1 MARIDHHIKPY
12 DEGTL
17 VKLEIFERYVE
28 TWLPTFIMQPH
39 VKEVNI
45 VDFFAGLGYDKL
57 KQKGSPIRILDKID
71 SFYGYLQQYNTKINL
86 YLNEFK
92 QSKYTALQENC
103 NEYLSNNS
111 KLNKFVEI
119 HYSNKDF
126 NEIYTDILNKT
137 KNAPNLYIIDQSG
150 IKFTNQKNFDTLLK
164 TTKTDFLF
172 FISSSFFK
180 RFNTTEEFNR
190 HLDIT
195 EEELNKNPYNFI
207 HRTVL
212 EKYRSLIPVNSTMQ
226 IFPFSIRKGA
236 NIYGI
241 IFGSKHILGVEKF
254 LKIAWNKNKINGEAN
269 FDIDKDIIK
278 AQPTLFPE
286 MKQFTKIEKFENIL
300 EEFMANKKTVTNID
314 LYYFTYQNGHIAE
327 HTNKWLRKSKKNKL
341 ISFKGHPKTTW
352 KSVNNNEIVVFKWL
366 K

>member
-28 TWLPTFIMQPH
+28 TWLPTFIMQAH

-45 VDFFAGLGYDKL
+45 VDFFAGLGYDKI

-71 SFYGYLQQYNTKINL
+71 SFFGYLQQYNTKINL
-86 YLNEFK
+86 YLNEYNEI
-92 QSKYTALQENC
+92 KYNDLQNNC
-103 NEYLSNNS
+103 NDYLSNNPRL
-111 KLNKFVEI
+111 KKFVEI

-126 NEIYTDILNKT
+126 NIIYTEIFNKT

-150 IKFTNQKNFDTLLK
+150 IKFTNQENFDTLLK
-164 TTKTDFLF
+164 TEKTDFLF

-180 RFNTTEEFNR
+180 RFNTTDEFNR
-190 HLDIT
+190 HLEIT
-195 EEELNKNPYNFI
+195 EEELQKNPYNFI
-207 HRTVL
+207 HRIVL
-212 EKYRSLIPVNSTMQ
+212 EKYRSLIPSNSTLQ
-226 IFPFSIRKGA
+226 IFPFSIRKSA

-254 LKIAWNKNKINGEAN
+254 LKIAWNKNKLNGEAN
-269 FDIDKDIIK
+269 FDIDKDIDK
-278 AQPTLFPE
+278 SHPTLFPE
-286 MKQFTKIEKFENIL
+286 MKQLTKLEKFKINL
-300 EEFMANKKTVTNID
+300 EEYIAYKKTVTNID
-314 LYYFTYQNGHIAE
+314 LYYFTYTNGHIAE
-327 HTNKWLRKSKKNKL
+327 HTNNWLRANKNKK
-341 ISFKGHPKTTW
+341 ISYAGHTKISW
-352 KSVNNNEIVVFKWL
+352 DSVKNNEVVVFSWL

>member
-28 TWLPTFIMQPH
+28 TWLPTFIMQTH
-39 VKEVNI
+39 VNEVNI
-45 VDFFAGLGYDKL
+45 VDFFAGLGYDRL
-57 KQKGSPIRILDKID
+57 KQKGSPIRILAKID
-71 SFYGYLQQYNTKINL
+71 SFYDKLQQNNTKINL
-86 YLNEFK
+86 FLNEFDQNK
-92 QSKYTALQENC
+92 FSALQINC

-111 KLNKFVEI
+111 RLKEFVEL

-126 NEIYTDILNKT
+126 NDIYTEIFNKT
-137 KNAPNLYIIDQSG
+137 KNSPNLYIIDQNG
-150 IKFTNQKNFDTLLK
+150 IKFTNQENFDTLLK
-164 TTKTDFLF
+164 TEKTDFLF
-172 FISSSFFK
+172 FISSSFFR
-180 RFNTTEEFNR
+180 RFNTTDEFNR
-190 HLDIT
+190 HLDLT

-207 HRTVL
+207 HRIVL
-212 EKYRSLIPVNSTMQ
+212 EKYRSLIPTNSTLQ
-226 IFPFSIRKGA
+226 IFPFSIRKGS

-269 FDIDKDIIK
+269 FDIDKDIDK

-286 MKQFTKIEKFENIL
+286 MKQLTKIEKFEYNL
-300 EEFMANKKTVTNID
+300 EELISLKKNVTNKE
-314 LYYFTYQNGHIAE
+314 LYYFTYSNGHIAE
-327 HTNKWLRKSKKNKL
+327 HTNNWLKNAKKIKK
-341 ISFKGHPKTTW
+341 ISYKGHPKTTW
-352 KSVNNNEIVVFKWL
+352 KSVKNNEIVEFSWL

>member
-28 TWLPTFIMQPH
+28 TWLATFIMQPY

-45 VDFFAGLGYDKL
+45 VDFFAGLGYDKIM
-57 KQKGSPIRILDKID
+57 QKGSPIRILDKID
-71 SFYGYLQQYNTKINL
+71 IFFGYLQQYETKINL
-86 YLNEFK
+86 YLNEFEEN
-92 QSKYTALQENC
+92 KYNDLQNNC
-103 NEYLSNNS
+103 NEYLSINS
-111 KLNKFVEI
+111 RLQKFVEI

-126 NEIYTDILNKT
+126 NEIYFEILNKT
-137 KNAPNLYIIDQSG
+137 KNAPNLYIIDQNG
-150 IKFTNQKNFDTLLK
+150 IKFTNQENFDTLLK
-164 TTKTDFLF
+164 TEKTDFLF

-180 RFNTTEEFNR
+180 RFNTIDEFNR
-190 HLDIT
+190 HLEIT

-207 HRTVL
+207 HRIVL
-212 EKYRSLIPVNSTMQ
+212 EKYRSLIPDNSTMQ

-269 FDIDKDIIK
+269 FDIDKDIVK
-278 AQPTLFPE
+278 AQPTLFPQF
-286 MKQFTKIEKFENIL
+286 KQLTKIEKFENNL
-300 EEFMANKKTVTNID
+300 EEFIESKKTVTNID
-314 LYYFTYQNGHIAE
+314 LYYFTYISGHIAE
-327 HTNKWLRKSKKNKL
+327 HTNKWLRANKNKKVSYSGHTK
-341 ISFKGHPKTTW
+341 ISW
-352 KSVNNNEIVVFKWL
+352 DSVKNNEFVVFNWL